1 MLLHTFI
8 DWKESYG
15 CNENEA
21 LLLYLGSRHASAA
34 VMTDLT
40 DRPNA
45 WCRDA
50 ARGKKIKQH
59 VHILLERMATQ
70 KNHNER
76 TLK

>member
-8 DWKESYG
+8 DLKESYG
-15 CNENEA
+15 CNEDEA
-21 LLLYLGSRHASAA
+21 LPSSRHASAA

-45 WCRDA
+45 WCRD